1 VRGWR
6 VRFLCISDGVGVRV
20 AVVIV
25 YSVGV
30 VLVVFVGDAK
40 RCLVIDP
47 LDDFSTG
54 GSGIWL
60 VDFLKFVHAV

>member
-1 VRGWR
+1 MGWE
-6 VRFLCISDGVGVRV
+6 LGLLW
-20 AVVIV
+20 